1 VHVTS
6 GVELLLSVKI
16 IVPCKREG
24 VEPPKTPLP
33 LYLLST
39 FLSSLYDTRCV
50 NYPSALQAVVLGPHK
65 IAPYSPEAGRQLA
78 SGNSFSKEA
87 TSGASLK
94 IKAMAGSAVVEDG
107 FARGCIESRSR
118 T

>member
-1 VHVTS
+1 MHVTS

-65 IAPYSPEAGRQLA
+65 IAPYSPEAGRQLIFQTM
-78 SGNSFSKEA
+78 NSV
-87 TSGASLK
+87 TSDNLSLK
-94 IKAMAGSAVVEDG
+94 YQR
-107 FARGCIESRSR
+107 F
-118 T
+118 TP